1 MLIRYFTSNM
11 PFQQLLGIVF
21 AGILLWAGFFFG
33 HDTWTFREHAEP
45 LAFITAGLIQNYP
58 LLASILSLVMV
69 LIQAFWLNSLVNH
82 IDFYSTSKTSYLT
95 AFLFL
100 LFAGSIEGNF
110 MPGPSV
116 MANFFVL
123 AIIQSL
129 INAYDKD
136 YTLKNVFYAAFAAGI
151 GSLFY
156 MPVLG
161 LWFFII
167 MALIIYR
174 QINLREIF
182 FAILGLLPAAIG
194 SFVYYYGRGNS
205 LEHFQSVIQYFTNWN
220 ITVSGSLP
228 ELLVAGMILVF
239 LFFSLIYVLSHA
251 NERVI
256 RVRRLSLV
264 LTWYLIVAFWLSGY
278 IDHFFQQIIVL
289 SPVVAF
295 FVNWAI
301 ENMKRKGLAEL
312 IIWAFI
318 LIITFYRLQ
327 NVWQDLFN
335 VDLPVYNLL

>member
-182 FAILGLLPAAIG
+182 FAVLGLLPAAAG
-194 SFVYYYGRGNS
+194 SLVYYYWQGNS
-205 LEHFQSVIQYFTNWN
+205 SEHFEVIAQYFSNWN
-220 ITVSGSLP
+220 ITVSGLLP
-228 ELLVAGMILVF
+228 ELLVGGMLLVILVF
-239 LFFSLIYVLSHA
+239 SLVYVLAHA
-251 NERVI
+251 KERVI
-256 RVRRLSLV
+256 RVRRLSV
-264 LTWYLIVAFWLSGY
+264 ILTWYLIFTVWLGGY
-278 IDHFFQQIIVL
+278 TSHFFQQIILIAPVL
-289 SPVVAF
+289 AF
-295 FVNWAI
+295 FANWAI
-301 ENMKRKGLAEL
+301 ENMKRKGFAEAL
-312 IIWAFI
+312 LWIFI
-318 LIITFYRLQ
+318 LIITVYRLQ
-327 NVWQDLFN
+327 NIWQELFN
-335 VDLPVYNLL
+335 LELPVYNLM